1 MELEDNLKFFA
12 EDQELQILQGEKV
25 IAVKSNLINKGKAAE
40 FWLEEDNYD
49 FVMAL
54 GDDFT
59 DEYNFR
65 ALLDVV
71 VTIHVGNKMSVAKY
85 SDTTSQEVRKLL
97 LSLSRLK
104 TVIGSA

>member
-25 IAVKSNLINKGKAAE
+25 IEVKSNLINKGKAAE

-59 DEYNFR
+59 DEYTFR
-65 ALLDVV
+65 ALPDDA
-71 VTIHVGNKMSVAKY
+71 VTLTVGNKMSVAKY
-85 SDTTSQEVRKLL
+85 SVPNYKEVIKLL
-97 LSLSRLK
+97 FSLKKL
-104 TVIGSA
+104 